1 MGHQVGKCL
10 VAHLLELLMTIL
22 LHESFKESNRLH
34 PIQHGGTMTL
44 ARRPDHRRP
53 GSVRQLQFLIGFRDF
68 YSSIEIFLLFGH
80 FIKVQ
85 ISHGG
90 LGGIVHHDIPSLII
104 GGREILHRRS
114 DRKAEAD
121 QVIRCFTT
129 NGDHLVRIIRARVH
143 LNVQSGTGN
152 NGSDELGWVGGTGM
166 LVVVTCPSV
175 IGCLDAGFHPF
186 NKVAPFE

>member
-1 MGHQVGKCL
+1 MGHQIGKRL
-10 VAHLLELLMTIL
+10 VAHLLEFLMTIL
-22 LHESFKESNRLH
+22 LHEPFKEPNRLH
-34 PIQHGGTMTL
+34 PIQHGWTMTL

-53 GSVRQLQFLIGFRDF
+53 GSVRQLQLLISLRDF
-68 YSSIEIFLLFGH
+68 YSCIEILLLFGH

-85 ISHGG
+85 VSHGC
-90 LGGIVHHDIPSLII
+90 LGGIVHHDIPSFII
-104 GGREILHRRS
+104 GGREMFHRCS
-114 DRKAEAD
+114 GRKAEAD

-143 LNVQSGTGN
+143 LSVQSRTGN